1 MVFNKK
7 IHRLQSQVFTV
18 IIYLTWIL
26 YIAIALGLSAS
37 APQYLDDLQY
47 YVKIYICLFLIY
59 RFNPFRRVQFTE
71 LDSRIAFSAGL
82 FLLATTAIGSFL
94 KNYLAQIKNFFSS
107 LS

>member
-1 MVFNKK
+1 MVLNKK

-94 KNYLAQIKNFFSS
+94 KNYLTQIKNFFSS